1 MCSGVGDFMA
11 HSIVGNSGQTFQLK
25 NKFSKKKDSYKIKT
39 VCLNEQDNVCNVF
52 NKWGSVDSE
61 LWTKPMIAMD
71 LLQNVQFIAFECNND
86 NDDFNYSY
94 IFLIKL

>member
-39 VCLNEQDNVCNVF
+39 KRQ
-52 NKWGSVDSE
+52 
-61 LWTKPMIAMD
+61 TPP
-71 LLQNVQFIAFECNND
+71 ND
-86 NDDFNYSY
+86 
-94 IFLIKL
+94 IIEPIELIKLKVA